1 MESAAVPETHL
12 HTTRSN
18 LGQDRQAPAVSVS
31 TCGLRL
37 NYKETFW
44 TVLEIPGIEP
54 TNNAA
59 VGEAFSAGV
68 WALRQAV
75 IHRKVSRGLHLGGIG
90 AAGRVAL

>member
-1 MESAAVPETHL
+1 MCTPSGEKQRPGP
-12 HTTRSN
+12 R
-18 LGQDRQAPAVSVS
+18 SVS

-75 IHRKVSRGLHLGGIG
+75 IHRKVSHGIHLGGIG